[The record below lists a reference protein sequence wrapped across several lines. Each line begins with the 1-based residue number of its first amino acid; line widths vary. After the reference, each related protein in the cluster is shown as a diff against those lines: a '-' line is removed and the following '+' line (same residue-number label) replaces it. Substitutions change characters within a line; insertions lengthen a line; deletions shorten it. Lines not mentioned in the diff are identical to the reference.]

1 MEAREYFFRL
11 SYQQY
16 QKGGREERVRWELE
30 VIHSVMKLMEQ
41 EKEIY
46 KDKAAALDESM
57 SKIEL
62 KYSNSMQIERLIKG
76 IMKKNQNYILH
87 KYFRSAGLHYG
98 IFLNQKMHRSKQML
112 FMMEKRKRNF
122 YLVEIIMA
130 EKNVNE
136 QKVQKKSEKDKN
148 GVIGGVVFGIILLFL
163 TYQIYDLLFEF
174 PIGQIGVYIL
184 GFLTFICFAVSV
196 SCFFDYKESRKME
209 KLDEDAK
216 REEKEFSEIDPAKRA
231 LKAEKLFR
239 MNQKE
244 LMRYYD
250 MNLTQTKFLSGL
262 GIMMIIFGVLIV
274 AIAFISRS
282 GFVELSETLK
292 ELERRGIK
300 GRILT
305 TDYLHFSDPYALDRL
320 AALNNV
326 ELKMYHVDEAG
337 VGFHTKGYLFRESG
351 IYRIIIGSSNMTQT
365 ALSTNMEWN
374 TQLVSTE
381 QGEMAQSIVK
391 EFEMLWTDDVSYT
404 YEEFSEVY
412 RKEYKHKKQIDRLV
426 CEQQKIAL
434 QEEIIDYDAYK
445 LKPNKMQEE
454 FICSVHDLI
463 ERGAKKALLISA
475 TGTGKTYA
483 SAFAMRNE
491 KPKKAL
497 FIVHRELIARQA
509 LKSYKKVFGS
519 TKKLALLSGNS
530 KEYDADILFATMS
543 MMAKTETLERYK
555 VDEFD
560 WICID
565 EVHRAGS
572 ESYQKIMNYF
582 QPDFWLGMTA
592 SPERTDGF
600 DIFNLFDHN
609 IAYEIRLQHALK
621 EDLLCP
627 FHYFGI
633 TDIEIDGET
642 VDDKTD
648 LRNFSYLVS
657 DTRARYI
664 LEQANY
670 FGHSGERVKGL
681 IFCSGKKEAQELST
695 KFNEYGYYTTVLT
708 GANSE
713 KEREKAINLLTRE
726 VSTDEIEKHEKD
738 ICNHVKNDTDEMP
751 FLDYIF
757 TIDIFNEGVDIPE
770 INQVLMLRPTESPIV
785 FVQQLGRGL
794 RKAEGKEYVVII
806 DFIGNYT
813 NNYMIPIAL
822 SGDRSYNKDSI
833 RRYVSEG
840 TRIIP
845 GASTIHFDE
854 ISRKRIFQSID
865 SARMNDVKLLRESFE
880 QLKYRLGRIPSILD
894 FRKYGSIDVNKY
906 FVKFDSYYAFLVKY
920 YSDEY
925 KVRLT
930 PEEASIIEFL
940 SKKVTNMKRIY
951 ELALLQQLL
960 QQRRRVFTYYEKTLE
975 ITYHKK
981 LNLQTEESVVRNLTN
996 EFPKEEERKKYK
1008 DCVLIKKSSEG
1019 YVLEDKFEKMLNENL
1034 EFLKMVDELIQYGIE
1049 NYQENY
1055 SDSYKDTDFQL
1066 YQKYTYEDV
1075 CRLLNWQRN
1084 MNAQNIGGY
1093 FYDATTKTL
1102 PVFIN
1107 YDKAEDAIAYEDR
1120 FVTREN
1126 LIALSKH
1133 PRKVNSSDAD
1143 HFFKRTESDKENKIL
1158 LFVRKNKDDK
1168 EAKEFYFLGE
1178 VFAQGEPIPIKMEK
1192 TGDDAFEINYKLDV
1206 PVRED
1211 IYEYI
1216 VSEA

>member
-1 MEAREYFFRL
+1 MN
-11 SYQQY
+11 
-16 QKGGREERVRWELE
+16 KKEL
-30 VIHSVMKLMEQ
+30 
-41 EKEIY
+41 IY
-46 KDKAAALDESM
+46 EGIKTAFID
-57 SKIEL
+57 
-62 KYSNSMQIERLIKG
+62 YNNQSNVAFKPQ
-76 IMKKNQNYILH
+76 
-87 KYFRSAGLHYG
+87 
-98 IFLNQKMHRSKQML
+98 
-112 FMMEKRKRNF
+112 
-122 YLVEIIMA
+122 
-130 EKNVNE
+130 
-136 QKVQKKSEKDKN
+136 
-148 GVIGGVVFGIILLFL
+148 
-163 TYQIYDLLFEF
+163 
-174 PIGQIGVYIL
+174 
-184 GFLTFICFAVSV
+184 FISN
-196 SCFFDYKESRKME
+196 DYKEGRKVISSLE
-209 KLDEDAK
+209 DEL
-216 REEKEFSEIDPAKRA
+216 
-231 LKAEKLFR
+231 LKC
-239 MNQKE
+239 
-244 LMRYYD
+244 D
-250 MNLTQTKFLSGL
+250 KFDIS
-262 GIMMIIFGVLIV
+262 V
-274 AIAFISRS
+274 AFITD
-282 GFVELSETLK
+282 GGIEPLLQTLK
-292 ELERRGIK
+292 ILEMRGIE

-305 TDYLHFSDPYALDRL
+305 TDYLEFSDPKALRKL
-320 AALNNV
+320 ASFKNI
-326 ELKMYHVDEAG
+326 ELKMFMSEEAG
-337 VGFHTKGYLFRESG
+337 EGFHTKGYMFKNND
-351 IYRIIIGSSNMTQT
+351 IYKIIIGSSNMTQK
-365 ALSTNMEWN
+365 ALSVNREWN
-374 TQLVSTE
+374 TKIVSTE
-381 QGEMAQSIVK
+381 QGEYAKEILN
-391 EFEMLWTDDVSYT
+391 EFERLWNSKYSLNYEQFIET
-404 YEEFSEVY
+404 YELNYKLIKEQ
-412 RKEYKHKKQIDRLV
+412 RKIASAKKISSLEEYKLQPNAMQISFINNLN
-426 CEQQKIAL
+426 KIL
-434 QEEIIDYDAYK
+434 EKGEK
-445 LKPNKMQEE
+445 
-454 FICSVHDLI
+454 
-463 ERGAKKALLISA
+463 RALLISA

-483 SAFAMRNE
+483 SAFALREN
-491 KPKKAL
+491 KPRRAL
-497 FIVHRELIARQA
+497 FLVHREQIAKQA
-509 LKSYKKVFGS
+509 IESYKKIFGE
-519 TKKLALLSGNS
+519 TKTFGLLSGNS
-530 KEYDADILFATMS
+530 KGFEADFLFSTMQ
-543 MMAKTETLERYK
+543 MMSKEDIFKKFKE
-555 VDEFD
+555 DEFD
-560 WICID
+560 IIVID
-565 EVHRAGS
+565 EAHRIGAS
-572 ESYQKIMNYF
+572 SYQKIIQYF
-582 QPDFWLGMTA
+582 KPKLLLGMTA
-592 SPERTDGF
+592 SPERTDGY
-600 DIFNLFDHN
+600 DVYKEFNYN
-609 IAYEIRLQHALK
+609 IACEIRLKQAL
-621 EDLLCP
+621 EENFLCP

-633 TDIEIDGET
+633 TDIEFNGKTIDENT
-642 VDDKTD
+642 ELSD
-648 LRNFSYLVS
+648 FSKLTCDERVN
-657 DTRARYI
+657 YI
-664 LEQANY
+664 IKQIEFY
-670 FGHSGERVKGL
+670 GHSGTTTNGL
-681 IFCSGKKEAQELST
+681 IFCSSKREALALSD
-695 KFNEYGYYTTVLT
+695 KFNDRGYFTVVLT
-708 GANSE
+708 GEDSQE
-713 KEREKAINLLTRE
+713 KREEAINRLT
-726 VSTDEIEKHEKD
+726 SKNIEEK
-738 ICNHVKNDTDEMP
+738 I
-751 FLDYIF
+751 DYIF
-757 TIDIFNEGVDIPE
+757 TVDIFNEGVDIPE
-770 INQVLMLRPTESPIV
+770 INQVIMLRPTESPIV

-794 RKAEGKEYVVII
+794 RKAIDKEYVVIL
-806 DFIGNYT
+806 DFIGNYK
-813 NNYMIPIAL
+813 NNFMIPIAL

-960 QQRRRVFTYYEKTLE
+960 QQRRRVFTYYEKILE
-975 ITYHKK
+975 MTYHKK

-1055 SDSYKDTDFQL
+1055 SDSYKDTNFQL